1 MKEELKMMF
10 ELCQEWKLAVVRGV
24 YISFRIARMCAP
36 TCGQTGCANSFERG
50 KTDSDVLSFVAVF
63 QAGPLGVSRSRDA
76 RLWARPRSGLSGP
89 LPAWHVERPR
99 KSPKWLLAFVTAISC
114 CWGEISRPRVYACAC
129 TIVARKIVW
138 TVPHLAKTARRNVY
152 ARVSSFYG
160 LILCCRLV
168 RVTAKNHPYC
178 LYARHLRATYLFN
191 SVLRV
196 SFECEICNIV
206 LCFFTPRNKN
216 GIYVL

>member
-1 MKEELKMMF
+1 M
-10 ELCQEWKLAVVRGV
+10 CVV

-99 KSPKWLLAFVTAISC
+99 KSPKWLLAFVAAISC
-114 CWGEISRPRVYACAC
+114 CWERFLGLVCMRARA
-129 TIVARKIVW
+129 IVVRKIVW

-168 RVTAKNHPYC
+168 RVTAKNFPYC

-191 SVLRV
+191 SARRV
-196 SFECEICNIV
+196 SFECEIV
-206 LCFFTPRNKN
+206 LCYFTPRNEN
-216 GIYVL
+216 GIL